1 MTMSGLDAALGEVY
15 HNASLN
21 NHSGASKCLTYLPGC
36 IQDSGKIQ
44 SIMVSRYDYMARKN

>member
-1 MTMSGLDAALGEVY
+1 MTMSGLDAALGEVH

-21 NHSGASKCLTYLPGC
+21 DHSGASKCLTYRPGR

-44 SIMVSRYDYMARKN
+44 SIVVSRCDYMARKN